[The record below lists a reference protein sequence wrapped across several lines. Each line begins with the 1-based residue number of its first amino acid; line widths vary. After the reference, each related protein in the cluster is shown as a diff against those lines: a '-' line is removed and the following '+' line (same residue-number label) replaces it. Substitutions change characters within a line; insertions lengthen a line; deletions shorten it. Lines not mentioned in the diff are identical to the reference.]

1 LKIENFKLNL
11 FGGASGSSRRAERA
25 PKSIEVVLRR
35 FSILGFQFSIRNFA

>member
-25 PKSIEVVLRR
+25 PKNIGVDLRR
-35 FSILGFQFSIRNFA
+35 FSIPGFQFSIRNFA